1 MDNVH
6 CQGEEEFLSHRR
18 SNDWGN
24 HDYNHGE
31 DASVDCIPL
40 PYWAYVTAFSQNG
53 ILLDYL
59 FPRKRLLEPTYVIRS
74 MKREEKKKKKGC
86 LMRERL
92 RTKTTQ
98 ISPFFCCIPVFKSL
112 LSLPC
117 RSQEEREERSFRE
130 KSFKSKTVRRRNASE
145 QWACGFVTPDWV
157 AKMVYVSTILH
168 GWHI

>member
-74 MKREEKKKKKGC
+74 MKREEKKKKKAVLCGNVFG
-86 LMRERL
+86 RKPRKFRL
-92 RTKTTQ
+92 SFAVFQYSNLSFPYLADLIILCKFFTLSTWRVAEK
-98 ISPFFCCIPVFKSL
+98 IGRRVEFFCNFRVYQR
-112 LSLPC
+112 LSAFWFSPL
-117 RSQEEREERSFRE
+117 
-130 KSFKSKTVRRRNASE
+130 
-145 QWACGFVTPDWV
+145 
-157 AKMVYVSTILH
+157 
-168 GWHI
+168 